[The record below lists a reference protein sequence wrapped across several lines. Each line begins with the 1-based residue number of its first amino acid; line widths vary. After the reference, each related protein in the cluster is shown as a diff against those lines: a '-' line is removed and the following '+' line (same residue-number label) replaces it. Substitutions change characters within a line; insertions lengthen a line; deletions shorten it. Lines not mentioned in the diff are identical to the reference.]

1 MGHLRSVSLGLS
13 ALLVSFSLISCWFTP
28 GTASECNYVG
38 SSKENQL
45 QDQDWR
51 PLCNWFI
58 HGFMVY
64 YHNLSKCTEL
74 AQAMACNQLLRV
86 EAPRIL
92 HTSSILAS
100 FLSLAGFISLR
111 GKWNNTNTF
120 LMYFTCRSRRTALKS
135 KPIMIVICQYGY
147 LKGGSGRILLL

>member
-64 YHNLSKCTEL
+64 YHNLSRCTEL
-74 AQAMACNQLLRV
+74 AQARACNQLLCV
-86 EAPRIL
+86 QAPRIL
-92 HTSSILAS
+92 HTASILAS

-111 GKWNNTNTF
+111 KNEKNF
-120 LMYFTCRSRRTALKS
+120 LMYFTCRGRRTALKS

-147 LKGGSGRILLL
+147 LKGNSERILLL